1 MIVLDSHIWFWW
13 INLEHQ
19 QLPPSLLAEIE
30 SAPRVGVSPVSCF
43 ELALYFALIENRSF
57 PISKNSG
64 SQFNRSIAVRRGRLR
79 LPLPVQE
86 WFALALAG
94 SDVELL
100 PLTPPIAARAVE
112 LTEIHR
118 DPFDRIIIATA
129 LEMDGR
135 LASVDGHFADYP
147 ELAGRLIV

>member
-13 INLEHQ
+13 INLEHNRI
-19 QLPPSLLAEIE
+19 PPSMLAEIE

-43 ELALYFALIENRSF
+43 ELALAH
-57 PISKNSG
+57 
-64 SQFNRSIAVRRGRLR
+64 RRGRLE
-79 LPLPVQE
+79 LPRPMRE

-100 PLTPPIAARAVE
+100 PLTPEIAVRAVE
-112 LTEIHR
+112 LPDIHR

-129 LEMDGR
+129 LEMDTR
-135 LASVDGHFADYP
+135 LASVDGRFVSYTA
-147 ELAGRLIV
+147 LAGHLIT